1 MRYLQPIQETTYLS
15 PSTSNSPQYR
25 RIMRIFY
32 NEYEKMRFQLYKE
45 DVFELMKQSVEFE
58 DYTMDQ
64 LKLDLENLVGWK
76 NLTPIQDPKRVYTI
90 ADYKNKQYRYTMS
103 EYAVEIE
110 RLTVKLENLF
120 MESGSLPTNL
130 FARINESLE
139 QADEIRTKSLKEINE
154 WWHNLQ
160 EDFKRLNQNYQ
171 DYLREFYSGR
181 ADKVLK
187 SLEFIQHK
195 DLFISYLKDFIKEL
209 QFNATRIEAT
219 LKKVSMPIEEKLL
232 TLVIQSELEIP
243 HPISERQ
250 DSLESYIRENI
261 YGKWQALKNWFLS
274 HDSRPSE
281 YSLVME
287 ITDEV
292 IRKIIQNAA
301 LIVQL
306 QNWGISRK
314 DDYKKFISLFLNCGN
329 LSEAHRLAAH
339 VFGIQ
344 NVRHY
349 KIRGERSTDSINSS
363 TYDEEPTEYVLK
375 PHTRAYRPRID
386 REGFEN
392 KAMQKLAQRNLY
404 LQRTEEERRMMM
416 KYIKDDKLDLSAIDE
431 CIPESTRITLLRWI
445 SAANTTTTKK
455 GRTEFGQEYRLVK
468 KYKLCI
474 LHCEDGDLT
483 MPAYIFEFKEG
494 RYE

>member
-1 MRYLQPIQETTYLS
+1 MRYLPPIHETSYL
-15 PSTSNSPQYR
+15 TASNAPQYR

-45 DVFELMKQSVEFE
+45 DVYDLMKKSAEFE

-64 LKLDLENLVGWK
+64 LKLDLESLVAWK

-90 ADYKNKQYRYTMS
+90 ADYKNKQYRYSMS

-110 RLTVKLENLF
+110 RLAVKLENLF
-120 MESGSLPTNL
+120 IESGSLPTNL

-139 QADEIRTKSLKEINE
+139 RGTETGIRPLKEINE

-195 DLFISYLKDFIKEL
+195 DRFISYLQDFIKEL
-209 QFNATRIEAT
+209 QFNTTRIEAT
-219 LKKVSMPIEEKLL
+219 LKRAVIPIEKDLL
-232 TLVIQSELEIP
+232 ERVIQSEMEIP
-243 HPISERQ
+243 HPLSERQ
-250 DSLESYIRENI
+250 DSLESYIRENV
-261 YGKWQALKNWFLS
+261 YGKWQALKNWFLP
-274 HDSRPSE
+274 HDGRLSE
-281 YSLVME
+281 SNQVME

-314 DDYKKFISLFLNCGN
+314 NDYRKFISLFLNCGD
-329 LSEAHRLAAH
+329 LDEAHKLAAH

-344 NVRHY
+344 NIRHY
-349 KIRGERSTDSINSS
+349 KVRGERSTDSINSS
-363 TYDEEPTEYVLK
+363 VYEEEPVEYALK
-375 PHTRAYRPRID
+375 PRTRVYRPRVD

-392 KAMQKLAQRNLY
+392 KAMEKLAQKNIY
-404 LQRTEEERRMMM
+404 LQRTEEERRMVL
-416 KYIKDDKLDLSAIDE
+416 KYIKDNRLDISTIDE
-431 CIPESTRITLLRWI
+431 CIPESTRTTLLRWI

-468 KYKLCI
+468 QDRLCI

-483 MPAYIFEFKEG
+483 MPAYIFEFKEVLH
-494 RYE
+494 E